1 MPTLAEIQSSVR
13 DAVIAENSE
22 AIASLLVGGQDGRKR
37 LEIHRRHYETSLVNA
52 LVGKFPATRWLVGT
66 PFVTE
71 AARLYV
77 HRQPPRAPCIAEYG
91 EGFPKFLAECPGGER
106 VPYLRE
112 FAQLEWHVGH
122 VAIAVNEPTVLPE
135 ELAEIPVDLL
145 PDVELT
151 LQAGARYLQAS
162 WPVDDLMTLY
172 LTEAEPDR
180 LEFEPA
186 NVWLEVRGARGEFSI
201 DRLAE
206 AEFVFRK
213 SLLDRQSIGKAA
225 ERAFQLNP
233 AFDPGAALATVI
245 TCGLITGIQRP
256 AQETEE

>member
-1 MPTLAEIQSSVR
+1 MPTLAEIQSNVR

-22 AIASLLVGGQDGRKR
+22 AISSLLVGGQAGRKR
-37 LEIHRRHYETSLVNA
+37 LDIHRRHYEISLVNA
-52 LVGKFPATRWLVGT
+52 LVGKFPATGWLVGT

-71 AARLYV
+71 AARHYV
-77 HRQPPRAPCIAEYG
+77 HDRPPEAPCIAEYG
-91 EGFPKFLAECPGGER
+91 EGFPQFLADCPGGDG

-112 FAQLEWHVGH
+112 FALLEWHVGL
-122 VAIAVNEPTVLPE
+122 VAIAVNELTVLPDD
-135 ELAEIPVDLL
+135 LAAIPADLL

-180 LEFEPA
+180 LEFERA
-186 NVWLEVRGARGEFSI
+186 NVWLEIRGSRGEFGI
-201 DRLAE
+201 NRLAE

-213 SLLDRQSIGKAA
+213 SLAERRSIGEAA
-225 ERAFQLNP
+225 ERAFDVDR
-233 AFDPGAALATVI
+233 AFEPGSALAAVI
-245 TCGLITGIQRP
+245 TGGLITRVKRRAGEAEQ
-256 AQETEE
+256 

>member
-1 MPTLAEIQSSVR
+1 MPTLAEIQSGVR
-13 DAVIAENSE
+13 DAVIAEHSE
-22 AIASLLVGGQDGRKR
+22 AIEPLLVGGQAGRKR
-37 LEIHRRHYETSLVNA
+37 LDIHRRHYEISLVNA
-52 LVGKFPATRWLVGT
+52 LVGKFPATGWLVGT

-71 AARLYV
+71 AARHYV
-77 HRQPPRAPCIAEYG
+77 HQQPPEAPCISEYG
-91 EGFPKFLAECPGGER
+91 EGFPQFLAECPGAER

-122 VAIAVNEPTVLPE
+122 VAIAVNEPAVLTE
-135 ELAEIPVDLL
+135 ELAAIPADLL

-151 LQAGARYLQAS
+151 LQAGVRYLQAS

-186 NVWLEVRGARGEFSI
+186 KVWLEVRGARGEFSI

-213 SLLDRQSIGKAA
+213 SLLDRQAIAGAA
-225 ERAFQLNP
+225 ECAFPVNP
-233 AFDPGAALATVI
+233 AFDPGVALAKVI
-245 TCGLITGIQRP
+245 TCGLITGIQRLV
-256 AQETEE
+256 QEAEE